1 MMNQKVLN
9 SDSQSELKINYL
21 NSFDEGRPSILL
33 IHGWGSSSG
42 IWTNSTEKLALSFNL
57 LTVDLPGHGEHAE
70 LGLSSIIDFV
80 YEIKMR
86 MPVENFSVIG
96 WSLGGV
102 IGSLLAQQLEKRV
115 TALVTVAT
123 NQSFLVKPEWP
134 FAMSIIDFSIFRD
147 ALSSASLQSQINR
160 FQVMQTQGIETAKHD
175 CRRIRSLID
184 GVEFSIDGLELGL
197 SVLENFD
204 LYDCW
209 QNLSIPVIHQFG
221 KYDGLVPISS
231 CRPIAENHRHH
242 DYQVFTDSAHLP
254 FISES
259 EKWQL
264 DTGQFL
270 SQVLRGQKID
280 KESIADS
287 FSIAAKGYDKMAKFQ
302 HETGL
307 KLLELLPN
315 KEINRLV
322 DLGSG
327 TGFHSGSLRDNYP
340 AAQILELDIS
350 GAMLAYSKRFQAVES
365 PEKKLPIK
373 TLRVQGD
380 IENLPI
386 KKSSV
391 DLIFSNLS
399 AQWCDD
405 VDDFF
410 NECART
416 LVIGGKAFLSTLIQG
431 TLFELKYAW
440 SMVDTGVHVNRF
452 ESLSK
457 LQQGY
462 EHAGLFLDNCYEVDE
477 VQYFDDLRDLLKSVK
492 KIGAHNMNPQRAQG
506 LLGKNKY
513 KRFSEAYEGFKTN
526 KNQYPLTY
534 RVVYLELT
542 KRS

>member
-1 MMNQKVLN
+1 MNQKALN
-9 SDSQSELKINYL
+9 PDGQSELKINYL
-21 NSFDEGRPSILL
+21 NSYDEGRPSILL

-42 IWTNSTEKLALSFNL
+42 IWANSTGKLALSFNI

-70 LGLSSIIDFV
+70 LSFNSIDEFV
-80 YEIKMR
+80 SELEVCI
-86 MPVENFSVIG
+86 PVKSFSIIG
-96 WSLGGV
+96 WSLGGIV
-102 IGSLLAQQLEKRV
+102 GSLLAQRLTGRV
-115 TALVTVAT
+115 TALVTIAT
-123 NQSFLVKPEWP
+123 NQSFLANPKSPSGMVRLDF
-134 FAMSIIDFSIFRD
+134 FAFSD
-147 ALSSASLQSQINR
+147 ALSSASLQNQITR
-160 FQVMQTQGIETAKHD
+160 FQIMQAQGIETAKHD
-175 CRRIRSLID
+175 CRCIRSLID
-184 GVEFSIDGLELGL
+184 GVEFSLDGLELGL
-197 SVLENFD
+197 SVLEELD

-209 QNLSIPVIHQFG
+209 QNLSIPVMHQFG
-221 KYDGLVPISS
+221 QYDSLVPVSA
-231 CRPIAENHRHH
+231 CRSIAENHKHH
-242 DYQVFTDSAHLP
+242 NFQIFSDSAHLP

-264 DTGQFL
+264 DTGKFL
-270 SQVLRGQKID
+270 SQALQDQKID
-280 KESIADS
+280 KDSIADS
-287 FSIAAKGYDKMAKFQ
+287 FSIAAKAYDELAKFQ

-340 AAQILELDIS
+340 TAQILELDLS
-350 GAMLAYSKRFQAVES
+350 GAMLAYSKRFQAAES

-373 TLRVQGD
+373 TLQVQGD

-399 AQWCDD
+399 VQWCDD
-405 VDDFF
+405 VDEFF

-462 EHAGLFLDNCYEVDE
+462 EQAGLVLDNCYEVDQI
-477 VQYFDDLRDLLKSVK
+477 QYFDDLRDLLKSVK
-492 KIGAHNMNPQRAQG
+492 KIGAHNMNPKRAQG

-513 KRFSEAYEGFKTN
+513 KRFSKAYEGFKAN

-534 RVVYLELT
+534 RIVYLELT

>member
-1 MMNQKVLN
+1 MMNQKILN
-9 SDSQSELKINYL
+9 PDGQSELKINYL
-21 NSFDEGRPSILL
+21 NSYHEGRPSILL

-42 IWTNSTEKLALSFNL
+42 IWANSTGKLALSFNI

-70 LGLSSIIDFV
+70 LSFNSIDEFV
-80 YEIKMR
+80 GELEACI
-86 MPVENFSVIG
+86 PVKNFSIIG
-96 WSLGGV
+96 WSLGGIV
-102 IGSLLAQQLEKRV
+102 GSLLAQRLTGRV
-115 TALVTVAT
+115 TALVTIAT
-123 NQSFLVKPEWP
+123 NQSFLANPKSP
-134 FAMSIIDFSIFRD
+134 FGMVRLDFSAFSD
-147 ALSSASLQSQINR
+147 ALSSASLQNQITR
-160 FQVMQTQGIETAKHD
+160 FQMMQAQGIETAKHD
-175 CRRIRSLID
+175 CRCIRSLID
-184 GVEFSIDGLELGL
+184 GVEFSLDGLELGL
-197 SVLENFD
+197 SVLEELD

-209 QNLSIPVIHQFG
+209 QNLSIPVMHQFG
-221 KYDGLVPISS
+221 QYDSLVPVSA
-231 CRPIAENHRHH
+231 CRSIAENHKHH
-242 DYQVFTDSAHLP
+242 NFQIFSDSAHLP

-264 DTGQFL
+264 DTGKFL
-270 SQVLRGQKID
+270 SQALKNQKID
-280 KESIADS
+280 KDSIADS
-287 FSIAAKGYDKMAKFQ
+287 FSIAAKGYDELAKFQ

-327 TGFHSGSLRDNYP
+327 TGFNSGSLRENYP
-340 AAQILELDIS
+340 TAQILELDLS
-350 GAMLAYSKRFQAVES
+350 GAMLAYSKRFQAAES
-365 PEKKLPIK
+365 PEKKLAIK
-373 TLRVQGD
+373 TVQVQGD

-391 DLIFSNLS
+391 DLVFSNLS
-399 AQWCDD
+399 VQWCDD
-405 VDDFF
+405 VDEFF

-452 ESLSK
+452 ESLSR
-457 LQQGY
+457 LQQGC
-462 EHAGLFLDNCYEVDE
+462 EKAGLVLDHCYEVDQI
-477 VQYFDDLRDLLKSVK
+477 QYFDDLRDLLKSVK

-542 KRS
+542 KRP